1 MEGHHLVLGE
11 LIDRLTGEILP
22 DTHDERYRQE
32 IARFLV
38 EDRGFSPEA
47 IRPRR
52 MLEVRVPK
60 RAGGDA
66 TPPYQVRAG
75 TRGGRVPV
83 DFVVEAAGR
92 AAMMVKYGPG
102 SLVTRHRSALAMGRL
117 VADRPVPVVV
127 VTNGEDADVLDGL
140 TGKMRGSGWAAIPG
154 RDALAEIAESADA
167 TPLSPERA
175 EMEARIVYAYEID
188 GACPCDD
195 TVCRIDAT

>member
-22 DTHDERYRQE
+22 DTHDERYRQK

-52 MLEVRVPK
+52 MLE
-60 RAGGDA
+60 
-66 TPPYQVRAG
+66 VRAG

-140 TGKMRGSGWAAIPG
+140 AGKMRGSGWAAVPG